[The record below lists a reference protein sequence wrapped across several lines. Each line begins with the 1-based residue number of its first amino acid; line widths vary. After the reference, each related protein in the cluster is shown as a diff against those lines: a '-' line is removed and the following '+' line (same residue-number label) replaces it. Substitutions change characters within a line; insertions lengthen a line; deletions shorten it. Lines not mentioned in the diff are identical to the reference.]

1 MTDTAAHVGRLQ
13 LPDPSTL
20 TGDQRRG
27 WACAL
32 CGGRLYEDRPLPP
45 VEEIRAGMWVSVELW
60 ACAPTCE
67 VAQAKE
73 RRGPW
78 L

>member
-1 MTDTAAHVGRLQ
+1 MTVKEDK
-13 LPDPSTL
+13 LPAVESL
-20 TGDQRRG
+20 RGDQRRR

-32 CGGRLYEDRPLPP
+32 SGGRLYEDRPLSPLY
-45 VEEIRAGMWVSVELW
+45 ETRAGRTTRVDLW